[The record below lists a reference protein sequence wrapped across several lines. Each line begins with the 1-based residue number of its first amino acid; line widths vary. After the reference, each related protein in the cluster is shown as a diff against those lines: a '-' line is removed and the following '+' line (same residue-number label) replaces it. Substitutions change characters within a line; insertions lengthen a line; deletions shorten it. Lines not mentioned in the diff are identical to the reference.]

1 MKIRAEVS
9 RRIPV
14 TGNCQRFYD
23 LHAPGFDAEQER
35 FAFVRRPEK
44 EVVLRAFDELLRP
57 EQDVLEI
64 GAGTGRFTVLVAPRV
79 RHVTA
84 VDLSANMLR
93 QLADKMEKQKIE
105 NIERVHGDFVRLD
118 LARRF
123 DLIISFSAIE
133 YVKDQEALF
142 SKMAGLLKPGG
153 QLLLTTPHRTFIRWW
168 GRLGNFFRQRIFM
181 TAYSRGQMT
190 RLLERHGLHVV
201 HMQALCLKTFFSP
214 GVLLFI
220 HATK

>member
-1 MKIRAEVS
+1 MKTRATAS
-9 RRIPV
+9 RRIPI

-35 FAFVRRPEK
+35 FAFVRGPEK
-44 EVVLRAFDELLRP
+44 EIVLRALEAVLRP

-64 GAGTGRFTVLVAPRV
+64 GAGTGRFTMLVAPRV

-93 QLADKMEKQKIE
+93 QMAEKMVSQKIG
-105 NIERVHGDFVRLD
+105 NIERLHGDFVQLD

-123 DLIISFSAIE
+123 DLVISFSAIE

-142 SKMAGLLKPGG
+142 SKMAALLKPGG

-181 TAYSRGQMT
+181 TAYSKDEMA

-201 HMQALCLKTFFSP
+201 AMQALCLRTFFNP
-214 GVLLFI
+214 GLLLFI
-220 HATK
+220 HAAK